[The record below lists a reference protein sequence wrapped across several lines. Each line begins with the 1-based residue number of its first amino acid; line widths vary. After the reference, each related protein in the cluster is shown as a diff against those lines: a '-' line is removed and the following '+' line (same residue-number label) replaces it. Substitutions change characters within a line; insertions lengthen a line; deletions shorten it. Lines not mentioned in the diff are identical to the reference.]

1 MNWKDFQWNKYSKP
15 IILIAFVL
23 ALSILRPAA
32 FLRLD
37 NIANVLWSVSV
48 IGIMVCGTIF
58 VFLLGGIDLS
68 IATLC
73 GFCAVTVVEVIHFF
87 NNSVFGLFVG
97 ILAALAVG
105 ALAGCFHG
113 LIITRF
119 GVPAFLVTFAT
130 QSVFQGLSMVV
141 TNNKIVSCTEPAA
154 FTAIGSMKILGFPL
168 PIYFMV
174 LMAALSW
181 FVLRKTVFGR
191 YVYSVGGNAT
201 ASEISGI
208 NVKKVTI
215 LCYILS
221 GVTTAIG
228 GIILAS
234 MTQQAAAATGSGY
247 TNDVITAGVIGGVSL
262 LGGEGTVP
270 GAIFGAVLMG
280 LLNNGLNLMSVPS
293 TQAGFVKGLVIIV
306 AVAFDA
312 AQHADQ
318 SRKKVK
324 KAVKKAAGKA

>member
-228 GIILAS
+228 GIILA
-234 MTQQAAAATGSGY
+234 ATGSGY

>member
-215 LCYILS
+215 LCYVLS
-221 GVTTAIG
+221 GLTTAIG